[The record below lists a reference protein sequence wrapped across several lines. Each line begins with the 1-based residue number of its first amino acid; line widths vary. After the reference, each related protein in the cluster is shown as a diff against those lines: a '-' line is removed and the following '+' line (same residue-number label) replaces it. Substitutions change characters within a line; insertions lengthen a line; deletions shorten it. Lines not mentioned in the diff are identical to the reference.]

1 MLGGCAVNRVGV
13 RPLVLIAAVA
23 ALLAF
28 YPELVDARFR
38 TYKKFYGHIQVG
50 MTREQVLAAMEQRY
64 PTRGRR
70 KRPNILNDT
79 PDSWVSS

>member
-1 MLGGCAVNRVGV
+1 
-13 RPLVLIAAVA
+13 
-23 ALLAF
+23 
-28 YPELVDARFR
+28 
-38 TYKKFYGHIQVG
+38 